1 MKFHIENLN
10 LHLHAARPLMA
21 DAILKAITERSTD
34 AANVRSTIA
43 LPRIGQVWDEQR
55 GTFLGVMPG
64 VNGGRDYAL
73 ILPVS
78 KDTDLGKRPWGERN
92 KDIPGATSSTDGAGN
107 TKAMADAGYALATEV
122 LGMEVDGFSGL
133 YIPARHEARLA
144 YLMAADLFDKDS
156 LHWTSTQC
164 SPSYAWYQ
172 NFDGG
177 NQYGNS
183 LKSNEGVVRLVRRL
197 FL

>member
-1 MKFHIENLN
+1 MKLHIENLN

-21 DAILKAITERSTD
+21 DALLKAITERSTD
-34 AANVRSTIA
+34 AADDRSTIA
-43 LPRIGQVWDEQR
+43 LPRIGQMWDEQR

-78 KDTDLGKRPWGERN
+78 KDADLGKRAWGEHG
-92 KDIPGATSSTDGAGN
+92 KDIPGAASSTDGAAN
-107 TKAMADAGYALATEV
+107 TQAMADAGNALATEV
-122 LGMEVDGFSGL
+122 IGMEVDGFSGL

-144 YLMAADLFDKDS
+144 YLMAADLFDKGS
-156 LHWTSTQC
+156 WHWTSTQC
-164 SPSYAWYQ
+164 SPGSAWGQY
-172 NFDGG
+172 FDDGVQG
-177 NQYGNS
+177 SSSKNY
-183 LKSNEGVVRLVRRL
+183 EGVVRLVRRF

>member
-1 MKFHIENLN
+1 MKLHIENLN

-21 DAILKAITERSTD
+21 DALLKAMTERSTD
-34 AANVRSTIA
+34 AANECSTIA

-64 VNGGRDYAL
+64 VNGDRDYAL

-78 KDTDLGKRPWGERN
+78 KDADLGKRPWGERG
-92 KDIPGATSSTDGAGN
+92 KDIPGATSNTDGAGN
-107 TKAMADAGYALATEV
+107 TKAMAEAGNALATEV

-156 LHWTSTQC
+156 WHWTCTQC
-164 SPSYAWYQ
+164 SPYHAWSQ
-172 NFDGG
+172 DFDGG
-177 NQYGNS
+177 GQYDNY
-183 LKSNEGVVRLVRRL
+183 KYDEGVVRLVRRF

>member
-1 MKFHIENLN
+1 MKLHIENLN

-21 DAILKAITERSTD
+21 DALLKAITERSTD
-34 AANVRSTIA
+34 AANEHSAIA

-73 ILPVS
+73 ILPIS
-78 KDTDLGKRPWGERN
+78 KDSDLGNRPWGERG
-92 KDIPGATSSTDGAGN
+92 KDIPGATSNTDGAGN
-107 TKAMADAGYALATEV
+107 TKAMAEAGNALATEV
-122 LGMEVDGFSGL
+122 IGMEVDGFSGL

-144 YLMAADLFDKDS
+144 FLMAADLFNKDS
-156 LHWTSTQC
+156 WHWTSTQC
-164 SPSYAWYQ
+164 SPSNAWDQ
-172 NFDGG
+172 NFVGG
-177 NQYGNS
+177 DQDYS
-183 LKSNEGVVRLVRRL
+183 SKDSEGAVRLVRRF